1 MPQRSIETAL
11 CACFVGAALAC
22 GTGDPPGPEPVTPSV
37 EVIRPAAVETL
48 ALAIEAHPLPAALS
62 GDATLSVAALEG
74 FGVLAAGASGTY
86 FLGSNGF
93 EPLDSSPVRAM
104 VTVEERG
111 VLIAAVR
118 GLLYWNGALADSPLT
133 EALDREEVG
142 AMATRGD
149 DLYLSTGS
157 ALWLL
162 SGGELFAFDA
172 LGASPFVFAS
182 AAADDV
188 IAGMNALRKNGDRWE
203 IRALSEEIGAARVV
217 PGSESRI
224 LAAESGALKQRLVDG
239 DAVEWAPV
247 ALSTSEE
254 DAGATGIEQLAVDPD
269 TGAVWVAGATM
280 IARLDRGRVG
290 TIARPANLGAI
301 KSISVTAGGALWI
314 SDGSTLFRFGN
325 PGRPITWSENIAA
338 FSANNCERCH
348 APLKVG
354 HPLNRYA
361 LWVSDIDRI
370 IADLEIMKM
379 PQDGAPL
386 VGGTVDLIRRWRDE
400 GLRE

>member
-1 MPQRSIETAL
+1 METAIL
-11 CACFVGAALAC
+11 AWFAGGALAC
-22 GTGDPPGPEPVTPSV
+22 GTGDPPVTPSV

-48 ALAIEAHPLPAALS
+48 ALALEAHPLPSALA
-62 GDATLSVAALEG
+62 GDATLSIAALEG
-74 FGVLAAGASGTY
+74 LGVLAGGASGAY
-86 FLGSNGF
+86 LLGSNGF
-93 EPLDSSPVRAM
+93 ELLDASPVRAM

-111 VLIAAVR
+111 ILIGAAR
-118 GLLYWNGALADSPLT
+118 GLLFWDGALAESALT
-133 EALDREEVG
+133 EAIDREEVG

-162 SGGELFAFDA
+162 SAGELFAFDT
-172 LGASPFVFAS
+172 LGAAPFVFAS

-188 IAGMNALRKNGDRWE
+188 IAGMNALRKTGDRWE
-203 IRALSEEIGAARVV
+203 IRALSEEIGAARAV

-224 LAAESGALKQRLVDG
+224 LALDGGALKQRTVDG
-239 DAVEWAPV
+239 DAVNWLPV
-247 ALSTSEE
+247 ALSTGE
-254 DAGATGIEQLAVDPD
+254 DDPGATDIEQLAVDPL
-269 TGAVWVAGATM
+269 TGAVWVAGKNI
-280 IARLDRGRVG
+280 IARIDRGRVG
-290 TIARPANLGAI
+290 TIARPAELGAV
-301 KSISVTAGGALWI
+301 KTISVTGDGALWI
-314 SDGSTLFRFGN
+314 SDETMLFRFGN
-325 PGRPITWSENIAA
+325 PGRPITWSEDIAA

-354 HPLNRYA
+354 HPLNGYS

-370 IADLEIMKM
+370 VADLEIMKM